1 MKYTISGYNQT
12 QLLKY
17 SLDINDAVLLRTI
30 ADIYS
35 SCSEKLNFITY
46 ENDRYIWLTYSY
58 LAQEVPI
65 VGSPRT
71 IMRKMENLVRKNI
84 LKKIVL
90 NSKDGK
96 AGKFMFITLGE
107 NYKKLEEKVSHNQMT
122 DLSYQVTECHK
133 GNESVSVSHMTECHI
148 KDPSI
153 INPSIIIQNNLSQ
166 GEKCQP
172 LIEDILKKYREYNL
186 PKYKFRPKD
195 YIVKECLDT
204 LGAENLIKAFEIMS
218 RNSFITK
225 NFTVDKIF
233 KVENLKKA
241 LNGSFKKFES
251 TPKTSVNLQNDKV
264 YDRNEEY
271 ENMMKL
277 LGFSD

>member
-1 MKYTISGYNQT
+1 MCALYGYH
-12 QLLKY
+12 
-17 SLDINDAVLLRTI
+17 II
-30 ADIYS
+30 
-35 SCSEKLNFITY
+35 
-46 ENDRYIWLTYSY
+46 
-58 LAQEVPI
+58 
-65 VGSPRT
+65 
-71 IMRKMENLVRKNI
+71 
-84 LKKIVL
+84 
-90 NSKDGK
+90 
-96 AGKFMFITLGE
+96 ITLGE
-107 NYKKLEEKVSHNQMT
+107 NYKKLEEKVPHNQMT

-133 GNESVSVSHMTECHI
+133 GNEKMSVSHMTECHI

-172 LIEDILKKYREYNL
+172 FIEDILKKYREYNL

-233 KVENLKKA
+233 KVENLKKV
-241 LNGSFKKFES
+241 LNGSFKRFEN